1 MPFRFL
7 LQRLYEAAKEK
18 AEKTL
23 GFFLCSQEN
32 VVSLPRKYK
41 QQLILIQIYFM
52 KFYDRES
59 EINLL
64 RENEQQARQSAVF
77 TVLMGRRR
85 VGKTTLLTKALEGCD
100 YAYLFVSRDSEAVLC
115 QKFQQTLEE
124 QLGIRVYGTIS
135 HFRDLF
141 EVIMKES
148 LNRHFTIILDE
159 FQTLYKVNPAIFSE
173 MQDLWDRYHRD
184 SHLYLITSGSIQSL
198 MKRIFEDE
206 NEPLYGRP
214 TSRMTLLP
222 FTISVIKQIF
232 RDHCPNY
239 KNEDLLCLYM
249 ITGGVAKY
257 VELLMDAGCYTKE
270 RMLNYVCRQDSY
282 FLSEGRDLMNQE
294 FSDESAT
301 YFSILQLMA
310 NGKNTRSDIDGAML
324 KDMGVYL
331 QNLEKNFLLVARLK
345 PLLAKPNSKV
355 TAYEISDPFLRF
367 WFRFVWPY
375 QSLVERSQLS
385 LLRQN
390 MGQHYEQFTGR
401 TLEQYFQAQTMETGQ
416 YTLVGNWWD
425 RKGENEIDLIALNEF
440 NHTGVVAEIK
450 RNPRKISLTTL
461 QEKVNALPPQFFGD
475 YKFTLRAL
483 SIEDM

>member
-1 MPFRFL
+1 
-7 LQRLYEAAKEK
+7 
-18 AEKTL
+18 
-23 GFFLCSQEN
+23 
-32 VVSLPRKYK
+32 
-41 QQLILIQIYFM
+41 M

-59 EINLL
+59 EITILK
-64 RENEQQARQSAVF
+64 ENELQSRKSAVF
-77 TVLMGRRR
+77 SVLMGRKR
-85 VGKTTLLTKALEGCD
+85 VGKTTLITTALKDSD
-100 YAYLFVSRDSEAVLC
+100 YAYLFVSKDSEAVLC

-124 QLGIRVYGTIS
+124 QLGIHIYGTVS

-148 LNRHFTIILDE
+148 LNRHFVIILDE

-173 MQDLWDRYHRD
+173 MQDLWDRYHRE

-198 MKRIFEDE
+198 MKRIFENE

-214 TSRMTLLP
+214 TSKLTLRP
-222 FTISVIKQIF
+222 FSTNVMKQIF
-232 RDHCPNY
+232 RDHCPDY

-270 RMLNYVCRQDSY
+270 KMLNYVCRQDSY
-282 FLSEGRDLMNQE
+282 FLSEGRDIMNQE

-301 YFSILQLMA
+301 YFSILQLIA
-310 NGKNTRSDIDGAML
+310 GGLTTRSDIDGAMQ

-331 QNLEKNFLLVARLK
+331 QNLEKNYLMVSRLK
-345 PLLAKPNSKV
+345 PLLAKPGSKV
-355 TAYEISDPFLRF
+355 TSYEISDQFLRF

-375 QSLVERSQLS
+375 QSLVERGQLA

-390 MGQHYEQFTGR
+390 MSQHYEQFTGR
-401 TLEQYFQAQTMETGQ
+401 TLEQYFQAQAMETGQ

-425 RKGENEIDLIALNEF
+425 RKGENEIDMIAINEF
-440 NHTGVVAEIK
+440 DHTGMAAEIK
-450 RNPRKISLTTL
+450 RNPRKISLKEL
-461 QEKVNALPPQFFGD
+461 QDKVNLLPPKTFD
-475 YKFTLRAL
+475 EYTLSLNGL

>member
-1 MPFRFL
+1 
-7 LQRLYEAAKEK
+7 
-18 AEKTL
+18 
-23 GFFLCSQEN
+23 
-32 VVSLPRKYK
+32 
-41 QQLILIQIYFM
+41 M

-59 EINLL
+59 EIDLL

-184 SHLYLITSGSIQSL
+184 SRLYLIASGSIQSL

-294 FSDESAT
+294 FGDESAT

-331 QNLEKNFLLVARLK
+331 QNLEKNFLLVTRLK

-355 TAYEISDPFLRF
+355 TTYEISDPFLRF

-440 NHTGVVAEIK
+440 NHTGVAAEIK

-475 YKFTLRAL
+475 YKLTLRAL